1 MKNIFLTVFLFTAVF
16 CLMPRNPAPG
26 FKAIAVNPDL
36 TFSTVNL
43 SDFEGEY
50 VVLLFYPF
58 DFTYVCPTEIVSF
71 SESMDKFKC
80 KASLIM

>member
-1 MKNIFLTVFLFTAVF
+1 MKNILIFALLVLACTS
-16 CLMPRNPAPG
+16 LMPRNKAPT

-36 TFSTVNL
+36 SFSDVKL
-43 SDFEGEY
+43 EDFAGDY

-71 SESMDKFKC
+71 SESIPKFKG
-80 KASLIM
+80 KKY